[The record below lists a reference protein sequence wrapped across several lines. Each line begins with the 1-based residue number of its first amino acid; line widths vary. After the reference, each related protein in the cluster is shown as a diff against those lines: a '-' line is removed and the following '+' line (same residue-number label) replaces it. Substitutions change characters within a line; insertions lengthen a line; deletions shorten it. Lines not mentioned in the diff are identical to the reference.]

1 MVRQIPSKTQ
11 LGVIKSNTNQGVET
25 PKIVYPESDN
35 KPMADNTRQFTWI
48 VKIKENLEILFKSNA
63 DVFVAGDLFW
73 YPVEGSNKIK
83 LAPDT
88 MVVFGRPKGHRGSY
102 RQWEENNIPPQ
113 VVFEIL
119 SPGNNNTEMDRK
131 KLFYL
136 EHGVEEY
143 YVYDPDRISLEVSI
157 RENNSFKEIEN
168 FTTWTSPRLKIRFD
182 MSQDELVIYYPD
194 GSKFLSPVEL
204 SNYAEQERFLKEQE
218 TQRAEREK
226 LLKEQETQRA
236 ERERLLKEQETQ
248 RAERERLIKEQE
260 TQRAERERLLKEQ
273 ETQRAE
279 RERLLKE
286 QETQRAERERLL
298 KEQETQRAEQ
308 ERFLKEQ
315 ETQRAERERLLK
327 EQEQIKYQTLL
338 SQLKAKGI
346 DITALE

>member
-11 LGVIKSNTNQGVET
+11 LRVIESNISQGVET

-48 VKIKENLEILFKSNA
+48 VKIKENLEILFKYNA

-143 YVYDPDRISLEVSI
+143 YVYNPDKISLEVSI

-204 SNYAEQERFLKEQE
+204 SNYAEQE

-248 RAERERLIKEQE
+248 RAEQ
-260 TQRAERERLLKEQ
+260 ERLLKEQ

-279 RERLLKE
+279 QERF
-286 QETQRAERERLL
+286 L

>member
-1 MVRQIPSKTQ
+1 MVRQIPPKTQ
-11 LGVIKSNTNQGVET
+11 LGVIKSEINQGVET
-25 PKIVYPESDN
+25 SEIVYPESDN

-73 YPVEGSNKIK
+73 YPVKGSNKIK

-88 MVVFGRPKGHRGSY
+88 MVVFGRPKGYRGSY
-102 RQWEENNIPPQ
+102 RQWEEDNIPPQ

-119 SPGNNNTEMDRK
+119 SPGNTQDEMDKK

-136 EHGVEEY
+136 KYGVEEY
-143 YVYDPDRISLEVSI
+143 YVYDPDRISLKVSI
-157 RENNSFKEIEN
+157 KENNSFKEIEN

-182 MSQDELVIYYPD
+182 MTQDELVIYYPD
-194 GSKFLSPVEL
+194 GSRFLSPVEL

-226 LLKEQETQRA
+226 KLLKEQERF
-236 ERERLLKEQETQ
+236 L
-248 RAERERLIKEQE
+248 KEQE

-298 KEQETQRAEQ
+298 KEQE
-308 ERFLKEQ
+308 
-315 ETQRAERERLLK
+315 
-327 EQEQIKYQTLL
+327 QIKYQTLL

>member
-1 MVRQIPSKTQ
+1 MPSKTQ
-11 LGVIKSNTNQGVET
+11 LRVIESNISQGVET

-48 VKIKENLEILFKSNA
+48 VKIKENLEILFKYNTN
-63 DVFVAGDLFW
+63 VFVAGDLFW

-143 YVYDPDRISLEVSI
+143 YVYNPDKISLEVSI

-182 MSQDELVIYYPD
+182 MTQDELVIYYPD

-204 SNYAEQERFLKEQE
+204 SNYAEQETQRAEQERFLKEQE
-218 TQRAEREK
+218 TQRAEQERF
-226 LLKEQETQRA
+226 LKEQETQRA
-236 ERERLLKEQETQ
+236 EQERLLKEQETQ
-248 RAERERLIKEQE
+248 RAEQERF
-260 TQRAERERLLKEQ
+260 
-273 ETQRAE
+273 
-279 RERLLKE
+279 
-286 QETQRAERERLL
+286 L

>member
-1 MVRQIPSKTQ
+1 MDMVRQIPSKTQ
-11 LGVIKSNTNQGVET
+11 LRVIKPNISQGVET
-25 PKIVYPESDN
+25 PEIVYPESDN

-48 VKIKENLEILFKSNA
+48 VKIKENLEILFKSHA

-73 YPVEGSNKIK
+73 YPVKGSNKIK

-204 SNYAEQERFLKEQE
+204 SNYAEQE

-236 ERERLLKEQETQ
+236 EREKL
-248 RAERERLIKEQE
+248 
-260 TQRAERERLLKEQ
+260 
-273 ETQRAE
+273 
-279 RERLLKE
+279 
-286 QETQRAERERLL
+286 
-298 KEQETQRAEQ
+298 
-308 ERFLKEQ
+308 LKEQ

>member
-1 MVRQIPSKTQ
+1 MGGIDMVRQIPSKTQ
-11 LGVIKSNTNQGVET
+11 LRVIKSNISQGVET
-25 PKIVYPESDN
+25 PEIVYPESDN

-143 YVYDPDRISLEVSI
+143 YVYNPDKTSLEVSI

-182 MSQDELVIYYPD
+182 MTQDELVIYYPD
-194 GSKFLSPVEL
+194 GSKFLNPVEL
-204 SNYAEQERFLKEQE
+204 SNYAEQETQRAEREKLLKEQE

-236 ERERLLKEQETQ
+236 EREKL
-248 RAERERLIKEQE
+248 
-260 TQRAERERLLKEQ
+260 
-273 ETQRAE
+273 
-279 RERLLKE
+279 
-286 QETQRAERERLL
+286 
-298 KEQETQRAEQ
+298 
-308 ERFLKEQ
+308 LKEQ

>member
-1 MVRQIPSKTQ
+1 MVRQIAPKTQ

-25 PKIVYPESDN
+25 PEIVYPESDN

-48 VKIKENLEILFKSNA
+48 VKIKENLEILFKSKA

-73 YPVEGSNKIK
+73 YPVKGSNKIK

-102 RQWEENNIPPQ
+102 RQWEEDNIPPQ

-119 SPGNNNTEMDRK
+119 SPSNNNTEMDRK

-226 LLKEQETQRA
+226 LLKEQE
-236 ERERLLKEQETQ
+236 
-248 RAERERLIKEQE
+248 
-260 TQRAERERLLKEQ
+260 
-273 ETQRAE
+273 
-279 RERLLKE
+279 
-286 QETQRAERERLL
+286 
-298 KEQETQRAEQ
+298 
-308 ERFLKEQ
+308 RFLKEQ
-315 ETQRAERERLLK
+315 ETQRAEREKLLKEQERFLK

-338 SQLKAKGI
+338 LQLKAKGI

>member
-11 LGVIKSNTNQGVET
+11 LRVIESNISQGVET

-48 VKIKENLEILFKSNA
+48 VKIKENLEILFKYNA

-143 YVYDPDRISLEVSI
+143 YVYDPDKISLEVSI

-204 SNYAEQERFLKEQE
+204 SNYAEQE

-236 ERERLLKEQETQ
+236 ERERLLKD
-248 RAERERLIKEQE
+248 QE
-260 TQRAERERLLKEQ
+260 TQRAERERLLKDQ

-279 RERLLKE
+279 R
-286 QETQRAERERLL
+286 
-298 KEQETQRAEQ
+298 

>member
-1 MVRQIPSKTQ
+1 MDMVRQIPSKTQ
-11 LGVIKSNTNQGVET
+11 LRVIKPNISQGVET
-25 PKIVYPESDN
+25 PEIVYPESDN

-48 VKIKENLEILFKSNA
+48 VKIKENLEILFKSHA

-73 YPVEGSNKIK
+73 YPVKGSNKIK

-204 SNYAEQERFLKEQE
+204 SNYAEQE

-236 ERERLLKEQETQ
+236 
-248 RAERERLIKEQE
+248 
-260 TQRAERERLLKEQ
+260 
-273 ETQRAE
+273 
-279 RERLLKE
+279 
-286 QETQRAERERLL
+286 
-298 KEQETQRAEQ
+298 
-308 ERFLKEQ
+308 EQ

>member
-1 MVRQIPSKTQ
+1 
-11 LGVIKSNTNQGVET
+11 
-25 PKIVYPESDN
+25 
-35 KPMADNTRQFTWI
+35 
-48 VKIKENLEILFKSNA
+48 
-63 DVFVAGDLFW
+63 
-73 YPVEGSNKIK
+73 
-83 LAPDT
+83 

-143 YVYDPDRISLEVSI
+143 YVYDPDKISLEVSI

-236 ERERLLKEQETQ
+236 EQ
-248 RAERERLIKEQE
+248 ERLI
-260 TQRAERERLLKEQ
+260 
-273 ETQRAE
+273 
-279 RERLLKE
+279 KE

>member
-11 LGVIKSNTNQGVET
+11 LGVIESNISQGVET

-48 VKIKENLEILFKSNA
+48 VKIKENLEILFKSNV

-102 RQWEENNIPPQ
+102 RQWEEDNIPPQ

-119 SPGNNNTEMDRK
+119 SPSNNNTEMDRK

-204 SNYAEQERFLKEQE
+204 SNYAEQETQRAEREKLLKEQETQRTERERLLKEQE

-248 RAERERLIKEQE
+248 RAEREK
-260 TQRAERERLLKEQ
+260 LLKEQ

-279 RERLLKE
+279 REKLLKE
-286 QETQRAERERLL
+286 QETQRAERE
-298 KEQETQRAEQ
+298 K
-308 ERFLKEQ
+308 
-315 ETQRAERERLLK
+315 LLK

-346 DITALE
+346 DITALESMK

>member
-11 LGVIKSNTNQGVET
+11 LGVIKSNTNQGVDT

-102 RQWEENNIPPQ
+102 RQWEEDNIPPQ

-204 SNYAEQERFLKEQE
+204 SNYAEQETQRAEREKLLKEQERFLKEQE

-226 LLKEQETQRA
+226 LLKEQE
-236 ERERLLKEQETQ
+236 
-248 RAERERLIKEQE
+248 
-260 TQRAERERLLKEQ
+260 
-273 ETQRAE
+273 
-279 RERLLKE
+279 
-286 QETQRAERERLL
+286 
-298 KEQETQRAEQ
+298 
-308 ERFLKEQ
+308 RFLKEQ
-315 ETQRAERERLLK
+315 ETQRAEREKLLKEQERFLK